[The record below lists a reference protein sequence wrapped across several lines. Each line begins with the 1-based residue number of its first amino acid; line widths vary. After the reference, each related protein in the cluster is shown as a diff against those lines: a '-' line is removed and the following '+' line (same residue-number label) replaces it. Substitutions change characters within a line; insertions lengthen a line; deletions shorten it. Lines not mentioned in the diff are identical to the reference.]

1 MKLSWSHTVL
11 KIKDKTKVL
20 NFYKEVLGFTVTD
33 EGEIYENGPV
43 ITFMSLD
50 PNEHHQLALM
60 S

>member
-43 ITFMSLD
+43 ITFMV
-50 PNEHHQLALM
+50 
-60 S
+60 